1 MKGLKMKKILFVSG
15 YSFLLESYS
24 LRLRQSNFDVY
35 LLEDANNDFVEKV
48 VEIMPDLIYL
58 YIVLPR
64 RDGFRALGLLKAD
77 DQTKNIPIIFE
88 NRKSNTEDINTGI
101 KLGAIDYLVD
111 EYTNTEIVARTAI
124 DYFRAPD
131 KYIVRYPIFIE
142 MLKAGHLNHKI
153 SEVVR
158 EKMLARGI
166 EMPVHGVHAR
176 NEDILIMQSGKNST
190 KSKIINILILIA
202 IVIFVVLLKVYLMK

>member
-1 MKGLKMKKILFVSG
+1 MKGLKKKKILFICA

-35 LLEDANNDFVEKV
+35 SLEDANDNFIEKV

-58 YIVLPR
+58 YIVLPG

-77 DQTKNIPIIFE
+77 ERTKNLPVIFE
-88 NRKSNTEDINTGI
+88 NRKSNIDDINMGI

-111 EYTNTEIVARTAI
+111 EYTNTEIVARTAV
-124 DYFRAPD
+124 DYFRAPE
-131 KYIVRYPIFIE
+131 KYIARYPIFVE
-142 MLKAGHLNHKI
+142 MLKVEHLNHKI
-153 SEVVR
+153 SEIVR

-166 EMPVHGVHAR
+166 EMPRHGTHAE
-176 NEDILIMQSGKNST
+176 NEDISIMQSGKNST
-190 KSKIINILILIA
+190 KSKTINVLILIA
-202 IVIFVVLLKVYLMK
+202 IIVLMILLKMYLLK